1 MFVLVW
7 FVSLENSVGRER
19 VDRALWGG
27 TCGERTMSDYGS
39 ETVALALL
47 AQL

>member
-19 VDRALWGG
+19 VDREPWGG
-27 TCGERTMSDYGS
+27 TCGGRTMSDYGS
-39 ETVALALL
+39 EAVALVPL